1 MARYGEPN
9 GVGQA
14 ATAATL
20 GGAAV
25 AAGGA
30 AYAAGKHGE
39 VKANEGRAVAAE
51 RKRGQEQRK
60 YNAAVDAAKKA
71 NPAYK
76 QAKGNRPNKRFTEG
90 RKLVPADEARLA
102 AKTTA
107 NEAKTALQGSRKAF
121 GRGVKT
127 AIGGAGLAL
136 AGGGL
141 NEYLRSRRIR
151 QEREAGKSRF
161 SEAFGALKAQHGAQ
175 DTPVRDK
182 HKEIAALAPKRPPEG
197 SRTFAENPATGK
209 HEEQKSA
216 RVKAWEDS
224 WRKQLGEDS

>member
-9 GVGQA
+9 AVGQA
-14 ATAATL
+14 ASAATV
-20 GGAAV
+20 GGAAL

-30 AYAAGKHGE
+30 AYAAGKHGD
-39 VKANEGRAVAAE
+39 VKRAEKVVGEREKSLKYAE
-51 RKRGQEQRK
+51 ADYRR
-60 YNAAVDAAKKA
+60 AKKTPGFVA
-71 NPAYK
+71 RKNGSPDARFKGSKPAK
-76 QAKGNRPNKRFTEG
+76 AADVKRKEVRST
-90 RKLVPADEARLA
+90 VNEAR
-102 AKTTA
+102 TA
-107 NEAKTALQGSRKAF
+107 MVGQKKLM

-141 NEYLRSRRIR
+141 SEYLRSRRIR

-175 DTPVRDK
+175 TTPVRDK

-197 SRTFAENPATGK
+197 SRTFAENPETGK